1 MYLGPCK
8 AEPQSLHI
16 MLHGLGQGRAE
27 GDFLSDAPFFDL
39 LSKCFS
45 SAHAQMGGVVPL
57 ASRIEQPDL
66 LWKS

>member
-45 SAHAQMGGVVPL
+45 SAHAQMGGDKEREVQVNGWFVAIQL
-57 ASRIEQPDL
+57 
-66 LWKS
+66 